1 MKKPPSTSPYL
12 VINKKG
18 ALPGWQIF
26 LACGSQSIMEATSIS
41 CGVASLIGAY
51 YLFNFNYPPEAKGAY
66 LFLQEYLLNDYAKNR
81 PSKYAAALVQYQ
93 TAAMKCDKLTL

>member
-51 YLFNFNYPPEAKGAY
+51 YLFN
-66 LFLQEYLLNDYAKNR
+66 L
-81 PSKYAAALVQYQ
+81 
-93 TAAMKCDKLTL
+93 